1 METIISYGIIYLLI
15 FRLAVLL
22 LGGLCIFWGY
32 RLFLAPLGQE
42 GSRTGSPDQGGE
54 LQISRGSSSVLL
66 KSTAPGIFFAAFG
79 AIIVI
84 AVLAGSQP
92 DVKYK
97 EKQQG
102 RPQTVDRGAGTTQDV
117 TTERGVYLR
126 DPPRSAVP
134 QDDGAVSYYRIRKA
148 LTQAVEDGRTA
159 VSLAQDNPDYHDQLA
174 RLLFAEGQP
183 SNAVAE
189 QRLAVD
195 KVDAE
200 RKAAFQARLNLYEQ
214 AARLAQ

>member
-42 GSRTGSPDQGGE
+42 GSGTGSPDQGGE
-54 LQISRGSSSVLL
+54 LQIKRGSSSVLL
-66 KSTAPGIFFAAFG
+66 KSTAPGIFFALFG
-79 AIIVI
+79 TIIVI
-84 AVLAGSQP
+84 TVLAGSQP

-126 DPPRSAVP
+126 DPPRSAVSS
-134 QDDGAVSYYRIRKA
+134 DAGTADYNRISKSVENAIEGLRSTVSM
-148 LTQAVEDGRTA
+148 
-159 VSLAQDNPDYHDQLA
+159 AQDNPDYRDLLA
-174 RLLFAEGQP
+174 RLLFIWGEPERA
-183 SNAVAE
+183 AAE
-189 QRLAVD
+189 QQQAVD
-195 KVDAE
+195 LVDAA
-200 RKAAFQARLNLYEQ
+200 RKADFQARLDLYQ
-214 AARLAQ
+214 QMAQ